1 MPKDST
7 ILIFCA
13 HSDDEAVG
21 MGGAIAKF
29 HSEGKRVIKVVFS
42 FGESSHPHFQEHVVI
57 NRRLEETESA
67 SRAIGITKTIF
78 LGLRDTKV
86 KEDAE
91 KINAVAKVKEII
103 TEYKPERIFVTSA
116 IDPHPDH
123 QAVNKTVL
131 KAVDSLRKSYP
142 VYEFE
147 VWNIVKENK
156 PMMYVDI
163 TPFYKKKMDYTRMF
177 SSQWQWLYALRIP
190 VWLRTRYYGSKH
202 ECRYAEK
209 FYKVR

>member
-1 MPKDST
+1 MPKERT

-21 MGGAIAKF
+21 MGGAIAKYAA
-29 HSEGKRVIKVVFS
+29 EGKKVIKVVFS

-57 NRRLEETESA
+57 SRRLEETETA
-67 SRAIGITKTIF
+67 SRSIGITKTIF
-78 LGLRDTKV
+78 WGMRDTKV

-91 KINAVAKVKEII
+91 KVNAAGKVKQLLN
-103 TEYKPERIFVTSA
+103 EYKPERVFVTSS

-123 QAVNKTVL
+123 QAVNRTVL
-131 KAVDSLRKSYP
+131 KAVDSSRKKYA

-156 PMMYVDI
+156 PVMYVDI
-163 TPFYKKKMDYTRMF
+163 TPYYKKKMQYIRQF
-177 SSQWQWLYALRIP
+177 SSQWQSMSALKIP

-202 ECRYAEK
+202 NCKYAEK

>member
-1 MPKDST
+1 MPKDRT

-21 MGGAIAKF
+21 MGGAIAKYAA
-29 HSEGKRVIKVVFS
+29 EGVKVIKVVFS

-57 NRRLEETESA
+57 NRRLEETETA
-67 SRAIGITKTIF
+67 SRSIGITKTIF
-78 LGLRDTKV
+78 WGMRDTKV

-91 KINAVAKVKEII
+91 KINAAGKVKQLLN
-103 TEYKPERIFVTSA
+103 EYKPERVFVTSS

-131 KAVDSLRKSYP
+131 KAVDASRKKYA

-147 VWNIVKENK
+147 VWNVIKENK
-156 PMMYVDI
+156 PVMYVDI
-163 TPFYKKKMDYTRMF
+163 TPYYKKKENYIQLF
-177 SSQWQWLYALRIP
+177 SSQWQYISILKIP

-202 ECRYAEK
+202 DCKYAEK

>member
-1 MPKDST
+1 
-7 ILIFCA
+7 
-13 HSDDEAVG
+13 

-78 LGLRDTKV
+78 FGMRDTKV

-91 KINAVAKVKEII
+91 KINAVAKVKDII
-103 TEYKPERIFVTSA
+103 NEYKPERIFVTSA

-131 KAVDSLRKSYP
+131 KSVDSLRKSYP

-177 SSQWQWLYALRIP
+177 SSQWQWLYALRI
-190 VWLRTRYYGSKH
+190 RYGSGRDTM
-202 ECRYAEK
+202 EASISASMLRS
-209 FYKVR
+209 FTR